1 MKVTA
6 LFKKELRQ
14 AVKDGKDHSSIN
26 WLAGCTERKIVLSE
40 AEVEAGKKV
49 YAKFMSEKLW
59 HDDEFGE
66 SWMFGSPKTMLNI
79 GMVPLKLA
87 NQRRGL
93 NRGDWENYD
102 YHQVL

>member
-1 MKVTA
+1 MKVAT
-6 LFKKELRQ
+6 LFRKELRQ
-14 AVKDGKDHSSIN
+14 AIKDGKDHSSIN

-66 SWMFGSPKTMLNI
+66 SWMFGSPETMLNI

-87 NQRRGL
+87 KDRRGL
-93 NRGDWENYD
+93 NRQNWDKYN
-102 YHQVL
+102 QVY

>member
-1 MKVTA
+1 MKVTT

-14 AVKDGKDHSSIN
+14 AIKDGKDHSSIN

-40 AEVEAGKKV
+40 AEVEAGRKV

-59 HDDEFGE
+59 HDDEFGK
-66 SWMFGSPKTMLNI
+66 SWMFGSPETMLNI

-93 NRGDWENYD
+93 NRQNWDKYN
-102 YHQVL
+102 QVL